1 MITLPPSFRTSL
13 SGVVSEG
20 VAEVETADG
29 SDENAKCGDQQNLHD
44 VFSFTSAFA
53 AVRTLPTP
61 DPSGYVDRE
70 SSVVVAFPTGARG
83 FPRWGSGG
91 GVVRNYGTMYAMR
104 PLRNFKTN
112 QCCHLISRIANRA
125 FYLTD
130 EERTRFVERLWR
142 VAKFSGIE
150 VLAYCFMSNHFHLL
164 VNLPEAPELSDG
176 ELFDRIA
183 ALERRGLAGRVLMP
197 DDGEEY
203 SL

>member
-1 MITLPPSFRTSL
+1 MITLPRCSFCTSL

-44 VFSFTSAFA
+44 VFAFTSALA
-53 AVRTLPTP
+53 AVLTLPTP

-112 QCCHLISRIANRA
+112 QCCHLISRIANCAKLDLIDFKPATNVLR
-125 FYLTD
+125 FRDMGGSED
-130 EERTRFVERLWR
+130 E
-142 VAKFSGIE
+142 
-150 VLAYCFMSNHFHLL
+150 
-164 VNLPEAPELSDG
+164 
-176 ELFDRIA
+176 
-183 ALERRGLAGRVLMP
+183 
-197 DDGEEY
+197 
-203 SL
+203 

>member
-112 QCCHLISRIANRA
+112 QCCHLISRIANCAKLDLIDFKPATNVLR
-125 FYLTD
+125 FRDMGSSED
-130 EERTRFVERLWR
+130 E
-142 VAKFSGIE
+142 
-150 VLAYCFMSNHFHLL
+150 
-164 VNLPEAPELSDG
+164 
-176 ELFDRIA
+176 
-183 ALERRGLAGRVLMP
+183 
-197 DDGEEY
+197 
-203 SL
+203 